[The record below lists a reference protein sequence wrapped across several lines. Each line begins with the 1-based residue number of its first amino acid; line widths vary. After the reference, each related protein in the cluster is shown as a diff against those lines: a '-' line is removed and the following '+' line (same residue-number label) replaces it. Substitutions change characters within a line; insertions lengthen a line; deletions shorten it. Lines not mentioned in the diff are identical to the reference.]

1 MESEIINMSYN
12 TIVKQDEDG
21 ELYIDLP
28 PEMME
33 ALGWN
38 EDTVLEWRVYDD
50 GTIALGKADDTSNEA

>member
-1 MESEIINMSYN
+1 MNYS
-12 TIVKQDEDG
+12 TLVKQTEDG

>member
-1 MESEIINMSYN
+1 MSYN